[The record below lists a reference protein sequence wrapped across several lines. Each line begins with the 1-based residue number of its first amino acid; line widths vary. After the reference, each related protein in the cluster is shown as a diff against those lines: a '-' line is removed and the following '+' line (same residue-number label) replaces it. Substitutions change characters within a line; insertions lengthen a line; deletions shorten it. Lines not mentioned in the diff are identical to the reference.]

1 MTTIVGIDP
10 GLSGAIVAITEQGAV
25 ILATRAPLFRG
36 VFDVAEAARILRELP
51 RPILGAIEKASP
63 RGRSGGGRGTFDT
76 GYLSVCANI
85 RAWQAAAGFR
95 LDVVH
100 ARTWQAAVLGKV
112 VDSKAQSIAWCQAF
126 AADVDLRP
134 GRCTTDQD
142 GIADARCIAEW
153 VRRRLLAPIV
163 VKASKCRKTPHS
175 ASTSPVGCETILG
188 RRGGKGPG
196 VGRTGP

>member
-1 MTTIVGIDP
+1 MTTILGIDP
-10 GLSGAIVAITEQGAV
+10 GLSGALVAIDQTGAV
-25 ILATRAPLFRG
+25 LLATRAPLFRG
-36 VFDVAEAARILRELP
+36 VFDVVKAAELIRELP

-100 ARTWQAAVLGKV
+100 ARTWQASVLGKV
-112 VDSKAQSIAWCQAF
+112 HDSKAQSIAWCREF
-126 AADVDLRP
+126 APDLDLQP

-142 GIADARCIAEW
+142 GLADARCIAEW
-153 VRRRLLAPIV
+153 VRRRLATPPV
-163 VKASKCRKTPHS
+163 VKPKRTRK
-175 ASTSPVGCETILG
+175 PVSCC
-188 RRGGKGPG
+188 
-196 VGRTGP
+196 VV